1 MNTAACDR
9 FERATLREDARSW
22 EELEAH
28 AETCRDC
35 AARLALWR
43 EIESAAPTL
52 RKRWESPELDRAVE
66 RVLAQGPVAGSSES
80 IGSAPSRP
88 GGVLRYLPAAAIAAL
103 VLLSVV
109 SVRVFRNSGGREP
122 FSSRPAARSALLD
135 DRAMA
140 EVETAETAY
149 LASIDNLSRLAASRL
164 QSSSSPLAAA
174 YREKLL
180 LLDSEIA
187 EMRGEIERNRFN
199 THLRRELL
207 AIYRE
212 KQQTLQELMRGES

>member
-1 MNTAACDR
+1 MNAGPCGR
-9 FERATLREDARSW
+9 FERETLQEDARSW
-22 EELEAH
+22 AELEAH
-28 AETCRDC
+28 AETCPEC

-43 EIESAAPTL
+43 EIDAAASSL
-52 RKRWESPELDRAVE
+52 RKRWESPDLDRAIE
-66 RVLAQGPVAGSSES
+66 RALAQGPIAGSSES
-80 IGSAPSRP
+80 GGGAASKP
-88 GGVLRYLPAAAIAAL
+88 GLARYLPAAAIAAAI
-103 VLLSVV
+103 LLSIV
-109 SVRVFRNSGGREP
+109 SVRVFRGSGGREP
-122 FSSRPAARSALLD
+122 FSARPAARPALLND
-135 DRAMA
+135 AAMA

-149 LASIDNLSRLAASRL
+149 LASIDNLSRLAAARL
-164 QSSSSPLAAA
+164 SSSSSPLAAA